1 MHQPYTV
8 DETILNYYA
17 QGLEQDRLSSGE
29 GLLEYLRTREL
40 LARYL
45 PQSPAVVL
53 DVGGAAGVYALP
65 LAGQGYEV
73 HLIDPIPLHIEQ
85 AERASRAQPAPLR
98 TIEAGDA
105 RRLEWPEAS
114 VDAVLLL
121 GPLYHLPDQSDRNL
135 ALSEAYR
142 VLRSGGVIFAAAISR
157 FASTLDALQ
166 GDRLGEPD
174 FKQFTDQALSNGQ
187 RRDPTAYTHL
197 PAELQHEIE
206 AAGFSLETLVAVE
219 GPSSWL
225 TPDLGKELAH
235 AARRDNLLAL
245 LRIIESKFSLL
256 GASPHIM
263 AIGRRP

>member
-1 MHQPYTV
+1 MTP
-8 DETILNYYA
+8 ILDYYA
-17 QGLEQDRLSSGE
+17 QGTEQDRLSFGA

-45 PQSPAVVL
+45 PQSPAAVL

-65 LAGQGYEV
+65 LARQGYEV
-73 HLIDPIPLHIEQ
+73 HLIDPIPLHVEQ
-85 AERASRAQPAPLR
+85 AARASQAQSAPLR

-105 RRLEWPEAS
+105 RRLGWPQAS
-114 VDAVLLL
+114 FDAVLLL

-142 VLRSGGVIFAAAISR
+142 VLRPGGLIFAVAISR
-157 FASTLDALQ
+157 FASTLDAIQ
-166 GDRLGEPD
+166 GDRLREPD
-174 FKQFTDQALSNGQ
+174 FKQFTEHALSDGQ
-187 RRDPTAYTHL
+187 RWNPTAYTHL

-206 AAGFSLETLVAVE
+206 VAGFSLEALVAVE

-225 TPDLGKELAH
+225 TPDLGEQLAD

-245 LRIIESKFSLL
+245 LRIIESEFSLL